1 MVGSQIRYEDRGL
14 SFSIGGV
21 WGEYK
26 NLQIKLKGVH
36 QFVNAAVAVGVI
48 EALRSHGI
56 TIGSEAIKNGLYK
69 TVWPGRLEV
78 VSFNPLVVL
87 DGAQNVSS
95 AIALKETVGSSFKYK
110 KLIMV
115 FGISKDKDIAGVCG
129 KLYDLA
135 DEVVLTRSNNPRAA
149 YPLDLAKYFAGRP
162 LYLTANIKEAKIK
175 AYGLAK
181 RDDLILVCGS
191 LFVVGEFRDEE
202 IRS

>member
-1 MVGSQIRYEDRGL
+1 VVGSQIRYEGRGL
-14 SFSIGGV
+14 SFSIEGI

-26 NLQIKLKGVH
+26 DLQIKLKGAH
-36 QFVNAAVAVGVI
+36 QFINAAVAVGVI
-48 EALRSHGI
+48 EALRFHGI

-78 VSFNPLVVL
+78 VSLDPLVVL

-95 AIALKETVGSSFKYK
+95 AIALKETVRSSFKYK

-115 FGISKDKDIAGVCG
+115 FGISKDKDIKGVCG
-129 KLYDLA
+129 QLYDLA
-135 DEVVLTRSNNPRAA
+135 DEVVLTKSHNPRAA
-149 YPLDLAKYFAGRP
+149 SPLDLAEYFASRP
-162 LYLTANIKEAKIK
+162 LHLTADIKEAKIK

-181 RDDLILVCGS
+181 RDDLVLVCGS

-202 IRS
+202 IRP